1 MERLAA
7 CFVVV
12 IGLASGACSGNSPTG
27 PDAYTDSRSG
37 SVGGSSLTVIQGA
50 SVDLTAPRAGTLT
63 ANLTWGS
70 GAVDLDL
77 FLTNTSCANET
88 ALIAG
93 NCSILSRSE
102 GSVGTS
108 ERITQSVN
116 SGQALRL
123 WVLNFSPTSQSFTIN
138 VDIR

>member
-1 MERLAA
+1 MKRLAA

-12 IGLASGACSGNSPTG
+12 GVLSGACSGGSPTG
-27 PDAYTDSRSG
+27 PDAFTDSRSG
-37 SVGGSSLTVIQGA
+37 SVGASSVTVIQGA

-70 GAVDLDL
+70 SSVDLDL
-77 FLTNTSCANET
+77 FLTGTSCASET

-93 NCSILSRSE
+93 NCTILARSE
-102 GSVGTS
+102 TSVGTS
-108 ERITQSVN
+108 ERITQSVS
-116 SGQALRL
+116 SGQAVRL
-123 WVLNFSPTSQSFTIN
+123 WILNFSPAAQGFTVN